1 MMPNHTGPAA
11 AVKQVIGSSNFLSQ
25 ALYIC
30 LACGWVYNEAEGDV
44 DSGLAP
50 GTAFADIP
58 QDWACP
64 LCGVTKADFEPFTPP
79 DLSTLRLQ
87 AQHATGTP
95 IVRVR
100 NSDPGVVIVGA
111 GHAGWQ
117 LAQTL
122 RQANAHL
129 PITLVSACS
138 GHRYDKPMLSVA
150 IARGLDGSALIR
162 ETGAAAA
169 ERLQVKLLADTHAVH
184 ICTTSQQLRTTKGT
198 LRYRQLVLAH
208 GAQAQVPPS
217 LPMDICWRINHL
229 DAYLKFRSSLLHSP
243 RSGPQEV
250 LIVGAGLV
258 GCELAND
265 LALGGHRITLIDASS
280 TPLSRWPIEL
290 AGNPLLQAWKD
301 LPIRFEGG
309 LNVKQVERIKQ
320 RLRLTTDCGQR
331 FAADHLIAATG
342 LATPTRLAQSAR
354 LKWYQGIEINP
365 ATMATSQPNIYAMG
379 DCISLNGTASRFIE
393 PINRQAVTLAAS
405 LLGACEVPAYE
416 VRHLA
421 VRVKT
426 STFPLTLQALH

>member
-1 MMPNHTGPAA
+1 
-11 AVKQVIGSSNFLSQ
+11 
-25 ALYIC
+25 
-30 LACGWVYNEAEGDV
+30 V

-129 PITLVSACS
+129 PITMVSACS

-229 DAYLKFRSSLLHSP
+229 DAYLKFRSALLHSP

-265 LALGGHRITLIDASS
+265 LALGGHRITLIDSSS

-342 LATPTRLAQSAR
+342 LATPTRLARLAGHSGVPCGHDDVGSGNRWGVRAR
-354 LKWYQGIEINP
+354 SPW
-365 ATMATSQPNIYAMG
+365 A
-379 DCISLNGTASRFIE
+379 R
-393 PINRQAVTLAAS
+393 
-405 LLGACEVPAYE
+405 
-416 VRHLA
+416 
-421 VRVKT
+421 
-426 STFPLTLQALH
+426 

>member
-50 GTAFADIP
+50 GTTFADIP

-169 ERLQVKLLADTHAVH
+169 ERLQVKLLANTHAVH
-184 ICTTSQQLRTTKGT
+184 ICTKSQQLRTTKGT
-198 LRYRQLVLAH
+198 
-208 GAQAQVPPS
+208 
-217 LPMDICWRINHL
+217 
-229 DAYLKFRSSLLHSP
+229 
-243 RSGPQEV
+243 
-250 LIVGAGLV
+250 
-258 GCELAND
+258 
-265 LALGGHRITLIDASS
+265 
-280 TPLSRWPIEL
+280 
-290 AGNPLLQAWKD
+290 
-301 LPIRFEGG
+301 
-309 LNVKQVERIKQ
+309 
-320 RLRLTTDCGQR
+320 
-331 FAADHLIAATG
+331 
-342 LATPTRLAQSAR
+342 
-354 LKWYQGIEINP
+354 
-365 ATMATSQPNIYAMG
+365 
-379 DCISLNGTASRFIE
+379 
-393 PINRQAVTLAAS
+393 
-405 LLGACEVPAYE
+405 
-416 VRHLA
+416 
-421 VRVKT
+421 
-426 STFPLTLQALH
+426 

>member
-1 MMPNHTGPAA
+1 MPNHTAPAA

-50 GTAFADIP
+50 GTAFVDIP
-58 QDWACP
+58 QEWACP

-129 PITLVSACS
+129 PITMVSACS

-217 LPMDICWRINHL
+217 LPKDLCWRINHL
-229 DAYLKFRSSLLHSP
+229 DAYLKFRNALLQSPGSS
-243 RSGPQEV
+243 PQEV

-290 AGNPLLQAWKD
+290 AGNPLLQAWKN
-301 LPIRFEGG
+301 LPIKFEGG
-309 LNVKQVERIKQ
+309 LKVQRVERIKQ
-320 RLRLTTDCGQR
+320 RLLLTTECDQR
-331 FAADHLIAATG
+331 FAADHMIAATG
-342 LATPTRLAQSAR
+342 LATPTRLAQSAQ
-354 LKWYQGIEINP
+354 LKWHQGIEINP
-365 ATMATSQPNIYAMG
+365 ATMATSQTNIYAMG

-405 LLGACEVPAYE
+405 LLGAYEVPAYE
-416 VRHLA
+416 IRHLA

-426 STFPLTLQALH
+426 SALPLTLAALL